1 MRKVPFKGSP
11 KYYLGNTSTCDLLPS
26 AGCPLKSL
34 FALNPTWRFMGSY
47 TRGYMSHKMPTHATT
62 CRHAQTRNVPTQAAI
77 PKGRKMCMATYAQTR
92 KKCARAISG
101 ERKESSEREREG
113 VQKHD
118 DMPELEMLPTRM
130 PTCDVSLLQSLSQIA
145 TPQAFATMGS
155 LRSDCF
161 VFAAHLLK
169 ALKPEMLN
177 ADNPR
182 RETPQL

>member
-118 DMPELEMLPTRM
+118 DMPELEMCQHACRHATSPYFSPCHRSQRHKHLQQWAHFDRIVLSLQPTY
-130 PTCDVSLLQSLSQIA
+130 
-145 TPQAFATMGS
+145 
-155 LRSDCF
+155 
-161 VFAAHLLK
+161 
-169 ALKPEMLN
+169 
-177 ADNPR
+177 
-182 RETPQL
+182 